1 MSLIR
6 NGRKVFTPAPLTG
19 YMLSNIPELNGSNFS
34 DWHEQVLITLGCLDL
49 DFCLQADEPSK
60 PTDAVSVEEKFLYEK
75 WERSNRL
82 SLMII
87 KSKMAK
93 NIRTSIPESTNAR
106 KFLLSV
112 EKKFVPI
119 KKIPAL
125 EKELEDLINDQYH
138 TTYVKPVGSA
148 HDFYHAIHE
157 IIEKLNERKGAIQFR
172 LPSKEELKNK
182 YEEHRGPHKEGKML
196 TREEFNK
203 IAKDTL
209 KIDKITWRKRALE
222 TMFFMFG
229 APIGAVVA
237 TRLIPGGGASL
248 IPDDI
253 LVPAV
258 TSLTAILLAKTNR
271 IYM

>member
-1 MSLIR
+1 MSFAR

-19 YMLSNIPELNGSNFS
+19 FMLSNIPELNGSNFS

-60 PTDAVSVEEKFLYEK
+60 PTDATSVEEKFLYEK

-87 KSKMAK
+87 KSKIAK

-112 EKKFVPI
+112 EKKFVP
-119 KKIPAL
+119 KKVPAL
-125 EKELEDLINDQYH
+125 EKELGEIINDQYH
-138 TTYVKPVGSA
+138 TTYVKTVGSD

-157 IIEKLNERKGAIQFR
+157 IIEKLNERKRAIQFR

-182 YEEHRGPHKEGKML
+182 YEEHRGARKEGEKL
-196 TREEFNK
+196 TREEFDK

-209 KIDKITWRKRALE
+209 KIDKITWRKLALE
-222 TMFFMFG
+222 TIFFMFG

-237 TRLIPGGGASL
+237 TRLIPGGTSL
-248 IPDDI
+248 VLDDI
-253 LVPAV
+253 LAPAV
-258 TSLTAILLAKTNR
+258 TSLTAIVLAKANR
-271 IYM
+271 I